1 MTHGHQTLSAKP
13 DRVACHRF
21 MASVGPST
29 GAFAPKLVKRPW
41 ATLCMARASVIR
53 FWWLSC
59 ERHWGT
65 RGYAGGSEGRVRW
78 RTSGGERTEI
88 RPMPAQSPAWPAAA
102 LGGSQ
107 PRCAPA
113 CGLAKVQKPM
123 AMKPPIVAPARC

>member
-1 MTHGHQTLSAKP
+1 MS
-13 DRVACHRF
+13 
-21 MASVGPST
+21 
-29 GAFAPKLVKRPW
+29 
-41 ATLCMARASVIR
+41 
-53 FWWLSC
+53 
-59 ERHWGT
+59 
-65 RGYAGGSEGRVRW
+65 GYFGGSEGRVRW